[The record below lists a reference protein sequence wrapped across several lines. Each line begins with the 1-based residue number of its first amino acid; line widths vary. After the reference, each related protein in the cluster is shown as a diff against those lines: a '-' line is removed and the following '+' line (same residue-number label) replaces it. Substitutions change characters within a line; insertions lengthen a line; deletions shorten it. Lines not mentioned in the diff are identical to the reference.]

1 MKPWFAKEADII
13 KFPEPEKKV
22 IELPNVQSYPDFLT
36 GVKDLHNR
44 KDKGEISQAS
54 HDKLYTDLIH
64 RFMKKESF
72 ENPWFLREAPAEQGI
87 MGLPQA
93 QRIKALSQQISQ
105 LPADVS
111 DRIIDKIASA
121 IELAQNTGKDK
132 TPQNKYLKVSR
143 AVKNIDDND
152 LKKYYKTVSKFMIGN
167 DLTSQEISN
176 IVKSINDNTCIDV
189 DQLKKPTNTLSNII
203 KKDLQSSTEL
213 QKYFNDML
221 LYQPEQGIGPGEIL
235 FATHSKELMKGS
247 KGDLLIIDS
256 QTPIE
261 VKGGVYKGRFKD
273 DDIKPSPDYYNKANT
288 FMKKYSKQIQIP
300 PSGVNYTKL
309 TDAIHNAEINKQ
321 IRNQMYKD
329 FQSIITDLFPQNAY
343 TKEIIKA
350 VKSNDSKKA
359 LNFHGMA
366 NLDAYFRAK
375 QAEGGMG
382 ILFIDRKGGTTKTS
396 YAENLPALLKGF
408 NLSVDTAYPISTT
421 ERNPFAQMGVVQK

>member
-1 MKPWFAKEADII
+1 M
-13 KFPEPEKKV
+13 
-22 IELPNVQSYPDFLT
+22 Q
-36 GVKDLHNR
+36 
-44 KDKGEISQAS
+44 
-54 HDKLYTDLIH
+54 
-64 RFMKKESF
+64 KESF
-72 ENPWFLREAPAEQGI
+72 ENPWFLREAPADGGI
-87 MGLPQA
+87 MSLPQA
-93 QRIKALSQQISQ
+93 QRIKALSKQIGQ
-105 LPADVS
+105 LPPDVS

-132 TPQNKYLKVSR
+132 TQNKYLKVSR
-143 AVKNIDDND
+143 AVKNIDDSD

-176 IVKSINDNTCIDV
+176 IIKSINDNTCIDV

-273 DDIKPSPDYYNKANT
+273 DDIKPSPDYYNKAST
-288 FMKKYSKQIQIP
+288 FMKKYTSQIQIP

-309 TDAIHNAEINKQ
+309 TDAIHNAEIDKQ

-329 FQSIITDLFPQNAY
+329 FQNIITDLFPQNPY